1 MSSDS
6 VDLSRREQLRTLYQ
20 AAKYRPTLSAGIV
33 LLSSVAAVLEGVGLS
48 FLLPIIS
55 LSQDP
60 EAARE
65 AGGHTGMFVDAFEF
79 VGVPFTLEY
88 VILGVAVIMV
98 VRYTSSFLV
107 GWSRAILGENYV
119 RHLQQI
125 AYDRALD
132 AEVSYFDECGSDD
145 ILNTIVTESTYA
157 QNVIQQATKLLEQSF
172 IAGMYLAIALYI
184 SPVLTI
190 LAIVLLGGVTYL
202 LRWSV
207 ESGSSIGD
215 RVAEANRRIH
225 ESAQAGMQGIRDV
238 KLFGMRDELYDT
250 YEGSVDEKTRS
261 RIDLRRNETALD
273 NFYNLTT
280 AVMLFAL
287 IYIALAFSNLSL
299 AALGVFLFAMFRLAP
314 RASTLNNMV
323 YGLEGQIPHLYRTQR
338 FLGELVRQREPRG
351 GNTPVPQ
358 SIDTV
363 TFDDVTFSYDS
374 GETVFEGLSLSVSG
388 DEFAAFVG
396 SSGAGKST
404 IVSLLTRMYEP
415 DSGEIRANGTPI
427 VEFDIDEWRS
437 RISVVR
443 QHPFIFN
450 ETLRRN
456 VTIGNRDATHE
467 EVERVC
473 EIAQVT
479 EFFEELPNG
488 YETMLGEDGVRLSG
502 GQKQRVALARAL
514 LKDAELLVLDEA
526 TSDLDANIEETVHRA
541 IERMERD
548 YAMLVIA
555 HRLSTVIN
563 ADCIYAVEDGE
574 IVESGTH
581 QELISQDGAYLDLY
595 ETQAQSV

>member
-6 VDLSRREQLRTLYQ
+6 LDLSRREQLRTVYR

-88 VILGVAVIMV
+88 VILGVAAVMV

-107 GWSRAILGENYV
+107 GWSRAILGEDYV
-119 RHLQQI
+119 RHLQQV
-125 AYDRALD
+125 AYDKALD
-132 AEVSYFDECGSDD
+132 AEVSYFDERGSDD
-145 ILNTIVTESTYA
+145 ILNTIVTESTFA
-157 QNVIQQATKLLEQSF
+157 ERVIKQATKLLEQSF
-172 IAGMYLAIALYI
+172 IAGMYLSIALYI
-184 SPVLTI
+184 SPFLTI
-190 LAIVLLGGVTYL
+190 LAIVLLGGITYL
-202 LRWSV
+202 LRYSV

-238 KLFGMRDELYDT
+238 KLFGMGEELYDT
-250 YEGSVDEKTRS
+250 YDESVNEKARS
-261 RIDLRRNETALD
+261 RIKLRRNEAAID

-280 AVMLFAL
+280 AVTLFGL
-287 IYIALAFSNLSL
+287 IYIALTFASLSL

-323 YGLEGQIPHLYRTQR
+323 YKLEGKIPHLYRTQR
-338 FLGELVRQREPRG
+338 FLEELERRREPEG
-351 GNTPVPQ
+351 GNKPVPE
-358 SIDTV
+358 SIKQV
-363 TFDDVTFSYDS
+363 AFDDVTFSYHD

-404 IVSLLTRMYEP
+404 IVGLLTRMYEP
-415 DSGEIRANGTPI
+415 DSGEVRANGTPI
-427 VEFDIDEWRS
+427 AQFDVDEWRS
-437 RISVVR
+437 QISVVR

-456 VTIGNRDATHE
+456 VTIGNREATQE
-467 EVERVC
+467 EIERVC

-541 IERMERD
+541 IERMDRD

-563 ADCIYAVEDGE
+563 ADYIYAVEDGN

-581 QELISQDGAYLDLY
+581 EELISQDGAYSKLY